1 MQKISVALRKP
12 LLGAAIFCCLSGVSY
27 AEEILTAPSDSAP
40 PQAQPNQQDQ
50 QNPQTQQTQ
59 PQTPRA
65 PGTYKNGAA
74 PLSAPDL
81 KSAEQFGA
89 PPVSWNDTYVGYRY
103 SSDFHYPG
111 VADKVVQNIGYLS
124 TIGGFKYGSYA
135 FNVDYLVSNS
145 ANPEAGGPSNGGA
158 QESYSI
164 GRVELSAGKILGHYM
179 GYGFIRDFG
188 LTGGFEFGTKNDA
201 YGERA
206 RMLVFGP
213 TIEFAVPRGFWNI
226 TAGVRTESNHNG
238 ITGVDVHF
246 NPAWHVE
253 SSWLVPFQ
261 AGPVPL
267 VFKGFASMTGPKGR
281 DGFGVQTTTEFL
293 ARASLLADLGS
304 FAGHPRVVYAGVGY
318 EYWYHMYGSPTHETV
333 GTITSAPMFVAEVH
347 F

>member
-1 MQKISVALRKP
+1 MQKLSLALSKP
-12 LLGAAIFCCLSGVSY
+12 LLGATIFCCLSGVSY
-27 AEEILTAPSDSAP
+27 AEDVITAPSDSAP
-40 PQAQPNQQDQ
+40 PQAQPTQQNQQDQ
-50 QNPQTQQTQ
+50 QNPQTQPQTQ
-59 PQTPRA
+59 RP

-74 PLSAPDL
+74 ALSAPDL

-103 SSDFHYPG
+103 GSDFHYPG
-111 VADKVVQNIGYLS
+111 VPDKVVQNIGYLS

-158 QESYSI
+158 QEIYSI

-188 LTGGFEFGTKNDA
+188 ITGGYEFGTKNDA

-267 VFKGFASMTGPKGR
+267 VFKGFASVTGPKGR
-281 DGFGVQTTTEFL
+281 DGFGVPTTTEFL

-318 EYWYHMYGSPTHETV
+318 EYWYHMYGSPTNETV